1 MITRIAMALLGIL
14 AATPAMAQATGVIT
28 GELSYP
34 SDEIPKEIHICAE
47 NVGSAE
53 ITCTNDHIVGSGD
66 NGRTTYRLEV
76 APGDYRVFA
85 ILPEG
90 AEFKPS
96 SGLDY
101 RAYYSEFVTCG
112 AQASCPSH
120 EPITV
125 TVNAGETVSD
135 IGPNDWYASN

>member
-1 MITRIAMALLGIL
+1 MNTRIAMALLAIF
-14 AATPAMAQATGVIT
+14 AATPVMAQATGVIT

-34 SDEIPKEIHICAE
+34 SDHIPKEIHICAE
-47 NVGSAE
+47 NVVSAE
-53 ITCTNDHIVGSGD
+53 ITCTNDHVVGSGD
-66 NGRTTYRLEV
+66 NGLTTYRLEV
-76 APGDYRVFA
+76 APGEYRVFA

-90 AEFKPS
+90 AEFKPA

-125 TVNAGETVSD
+125 KIEAGQTVSGV
-135 IGPNDWYASN
+135 GPNDWYASN